1 MSNNFLTNFLKKI
14 KLKKNNDWKILY
26 SWFRNIDINNINDEN
41 FKFDTNIKIVWN
53 KLFYLSDKNDFF
65 INNINKATKVLEYKD
80 IIEKYL
86 NNDLINFNNFFNL
99 YSESWTKNLYIWK
112 KKIKTNIKFSNK
124 KERWNTIKL
133 DWFEYKN
140 WKKSKVIIYLFDNN
154 NLNEWIIKFKKNKKI
169 FTENDTILRR
179 NSLFWWK
186 NLIWNYNE
194 ELRDFSFLFWL
205 PIIDLNLYSL
215 EIFLKEYLFFI
226 YYSIFASFFNSNS
239 KFNKLLKSIIVN
251 VNNMKFELKDDVELR
266 TIFKKII
273 NNSSISNFFYWI
285 NHWTIW
291 SFDSTL
297 MYCFLEK
304 QNKFYNFLPF
314 VKNITENDNEIYI
327 EFWFKIFDTSIWFSH
342 NFLTRLF
349 SLYLNE
355 KSFLYNTIMNNDFW
369 FINKNLNF
377 FPYENINKI
386 KKILELQS
394 ILV

>member
-140 WKKSKVIIYLFDNN
+140 WKK
-154 NLNEWIIKFKKNKKI
+154 
-169 FTENDTILRR
+169 
-179 NSLFWWK
+179 
-186 NLIWNYNE
+186 
-194 ELRDFSFLFWL
+194 
-205 PIIDLNLYSL
+205 
-215 EIFLKEYLFFI
+215 
-226 YYSIFASFFNSNS
+226 
-239 KFNKLLKSIIVN
+239 
-251 VNNMKFELKDDVELR
+251 
-266 TIFKKII
+266 
-273 NNSSISNFFYWI
+273 
-285 NHWTIW
+285 
-291 SFDSTL
+291 
-297 MYCFLEK
+297 
-304 QNKFYNFLPF
+304 
-314 VKNITENDNEIYI
+314 VK
-327 EFWFKIFDTSIWFSH
+327 
-342 NFLTRLF
+342 
-349 SLYLNE
+349 
-355 KSFLYNTIMNNDFW
+355 
-369 FINKNLNF
+369 
-377 FPYENINKI
+377 
-386 KKILELQS
+386 
-394 ILV
+394 